1 MNKKLRWWSICS
13 LLASGL
19 IFSFA
24 MASRAQDVSHP
35 TIRAF
40 SRLEPTLNWDND
52 SATRRV
58 WERLQNEHRI
68 RFDET
73 TGNYVITYVTQ
84 DGLTKK
90 WTLEP
95 ANKMQVDVDVHVTYD
110 EKTGLYRYAYIA
122 KNGADSKQSLHLFG
136 VEYIES
142 EIHPPIVPQENVEKE
157 GHRFFFSTYQYR
169 NTAVWAEKVPGI
181 LPGKQSGE
189 WFYLES
195 PQPPGVVKCY
205 AQGYVPS
212 PRFASEKEA
221 PGDDSNPH
229 PFALSGNCVVGL
241 TIGPMRPRD
250 EKLPQTKDVALSVT
264 PVQEGYWLIQ
274 KDMEATVTI
283 KNIGQQ
289 EEQIIS
295 TEPRYDY
302 RLAVFRADGT
312 PLSPRTIK
320 VGNEEGIGQH
330 NLLTGRRL
338 DQKIAPGGEI
348 NEVIRLADWFTF
360 DKEGTYTLIVTR
372 RLWAWDA
379 GFVVSSPVTI
389 KVAK

>member
-1 MNKKLRWWSICS
+1 MNKKLRWSICF
-13 LLASGL
+13 LLAGL
-19 IFSFA
+19 IFSYA
-24 MASRAQDVSHP
+24 MACRAQEVSHP
-35 TIRAF
+35 TISAF

-52 SATRRV
+52 SAAGRV
-58 WERLQNEHRI
+58 WEGLHREHRI

-84 DGLTKK
+84 DGVTKK
-90 WTLEP
+90 WTFEP

-142 EIHPPIVPQENVEKE
+142 EIRPSAFHEINKPEYNLL
-157 GHRFFFSTYQYR
+157 FFPAYQYR
-169 NTAVWAEKVPGI
+169 NIVAWAVIKPDL
-181 LPGKQSGE
+181 LPGKQSGD
-189 WFYLES
+189 WFDIES

-205 AQGYVPS
+205 AQGYVPF
-212 PRFASEKEA
+212 PKFASEIAA
-221 PGDDSNPH
+221 PGDDSNPR

-241 TIGPMRPRD
+241 TIGPVRPRD
-250 EKLPQTKDVALSVT
+250 EKLPQTKDIALSVT

-289 EEQIIS
+289 EEQLIS
-295 TEPRYDY
+295 SEPRYDY
-302 RLAVFRADGT
+302 RLAVFRDDGT
-312 PLSPRTIK
+312 PLSPRAIK
-320 VGNEEGIGQH
+320 EGNEEGIGQH

-338 DQKIAPGGEI
+338 EQKIAPGGEI
-348 NEVIRLADWFTF
+348 KEIIRFADWFTF
-360 DKEGTYTLIVTR
+360 DKEGIYTLVVTR

-379 GFVVSSPVTI
+379 GFVVSSPVKI